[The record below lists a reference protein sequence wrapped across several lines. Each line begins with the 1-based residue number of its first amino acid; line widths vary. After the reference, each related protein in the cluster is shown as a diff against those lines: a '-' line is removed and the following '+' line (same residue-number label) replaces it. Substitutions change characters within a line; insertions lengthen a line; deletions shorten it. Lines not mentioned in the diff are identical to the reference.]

1 MCILD
6 RSRYTA
12 CCGINHIFRTRFWRS
27 DWGAGIF
34 LRGTS
39 TILIFWPPSWDFYP
53 SISNSS
59 ICNLVLLLKHWIFLT
74 MYTVKY
80 HILSTSYQIADLRET
95 GQLWQPDLQAET
107 LLPATANSRSDAH
120 LYTWSTQPALSTTC
134 NQSITYLHTVPVYTT
149 SKSMFQEITAKN
161 LLQRTA
167 HLFTWVV
174 MNLLCTENYVYGLTA
189 TVERS
194 MLNIFCTQL
203 PADYLLSYQQM
214 LSDHLTWYPS
224 PV

>member
-1 MCILD
+1 M
-6 RSRYTA
+6 RSWSLFERNEHYT
-12 CCGINHIFRTRFWRS
+12 HLLTSKLRFLS
-27 DWGAGIF
+27 MVY
-34 LRGTS
+34 
-39 TILIFWPPSWDFYP
+39 PP
-53 SISNSS
+53 ISNSS
-59 ICNLVLLLKHWIFLT
+59 ICSLVLLLKHWLFFTI
-74 MYTVKY
+74 YTVKY
-80 HILSTSYQIADLRET
+80 HILSTSQQIADLRET
-95 GQLWQPDLQAET
+95 EQLWQPDIQAET

-189 TVERS
+189 NCRTFHVKYI
-194 MLNIFCTQL
+194 LQHN
-203 PADYLLSYQQM
+203 YLQITYF
-214 LSDHLTWYPS
+214 HINRC
-224 PV
+224 